1 MILTARQVAAAML
14 AWIAFTTVGCQGGGG
29 GGNIPGNDHGSEP
42 VNEEES
48 VEYKKAIVRC
58 YKTGGTRVVKVMGI
72 LRCY

>member
-1 MILTARQVAAAML
+1 MTLTARQVAAAIL
-14 AWIAFTTVGCQGGGG
+14 AWLALSSLACQSGGGG
-29 GGNIPGNDHGSEP
+29 TDIPGNEMGSEP
-42 VNEEES
+42 VNDQEA